1 MKAIPLL
8 FPVVV
13 LAACSHASV
22 STVPVELPGIG
33 TVYRYQGRANF
44 AHQFAKA
51 DRLMIE
57 QCKNVNG
64 GRPVVVTQQMRD
76 LGMVAMG
83 NSQSTT
89 NLNATGNRSG
99 QTTYVQGTANTSTFG
114 SAGAMRNMN
123 QEILFKCVA
132 P

>member
-1 MKAIPLL
+1 MRAIPLL
-8 FPVVV
+8 FPLIV
-13 LAACSHASV
+13 LAACTHASV
-22 STVPVELPGIG
+22 STVPVEIPGIG

-44 AHQFAKA
+44 AHQFAEA

-57 QCKNVNG
+57 QCKNING

-99 QTTYVQGTANTSTFG
+99 QTTYVQGTATTSTFG

-123 QEILFKCVA
+123 QEILFKCV
-132 P
+132 PQ